1 MYLDLEDELEVEG
14 ERAEGHSR
22 QGKQLVLDAVWGGG
36 GGQQGKGHRA
46 YAWPRVASLPGGSL
60 CPISN
65 W

>member
-22 QGKQLVLDAVWGGG
+22 QGKQLVLDAVWGVG

-46 YAWPRVASLPGGSL
+46 YAWPSVASLPGGSL